1 MPARRTGAG
10 RRGALEE
17 ARELVALVASLSE
30 AGDALTVNAVAAK
43 LGTSRERAE
52 KLIELVLTATL
63 GDETRLPLVEE
74 QGGVTL
80 LLSAG
85 VRGRRL
91 RLSRSET
98 VALAA
103 ALEELGVAEDDP
115 LREKLESSLSQEPV
129 DPDLVRSVVA
139 ADMTDGTSE
148 LAVCAAARAQ
158 GRMLAFSYRKAGE
171 DAEEERRAVPLD
183 LRREDGAWYLDAHD
197 PDRGDTRT
205 FRLDRMAH
213 ARLLG
218 RADAPQEAAHET
230 ARMVEITFSDP
241 RYLQLLPWHRL
252 HVKQTDRRGR
262 VHAETPYYGGDWL
275 PRMLAAC
282 AGSASTTDEEVRRRV
297 AAYARSCLGEGPTKV
312 PTEKPATS

>member
-30 AGDALTVNAVAAK
+30 AGDALTVDAVATK

-63 GDETRLPLVEE
+63 GDEARLPLVEE

-103 ALEELGVAEDDP
+103 ALGELGVAEGDP

-139 ADMTDGTSE
+139 ADMTSGTSE

-158 GRMLAFSYRKAGE
+158 GRMLAFSYRKAEE
-171 DAEEERRAVPLD
+171 DTEEGRRAVPLD

-197 PDRGDTRT
+197 PDRGGTRT

-213 ARLLG
+213 ARLLD

-230 ARMVEITFSDP
+230 ARMVEIVFSDP

-252 HVKQTDRRGR
+252 HVKQTDHLGR

-282 AGSASTTDEEVRRRV
+282 AGSASSTDEEVRHRV
-297 AAYARSCLGEGPTKV
+297 AAYVRSCLGEELTEA

>member
-30 AGDALTVNAVAAK
+30 AGDALTVDAVAAK

-63 GDETRLPLVEE
+63 GDESRLPLVEE

-148 LAVCAAARAQ
+148 LAVCAAARTQ

-197 PDRGDTRT
+197 PDRGGMRT

-218 RADAPQEAAHET
+218 RAGAPQEAAHET

-241 RYLQLLPWHRL
+241 RYLQFLPWHRL

-282 AGSASTTDEEVRRRV
+282 AGSASTTDEEVRRHV